1 MSAHSKRE
9 GFRLKATKPVETVV
23 KKPETYTQLGLF
35 VSSKN
40 VTYLG
45 HNEIIELLY
54 SYAIDAGYDAH
65 IGETEQNKEPKFK
78 AISRVMTSNLEFGVL
93 PKVFDTLVEIDM
105 LLLKGSAIMSAI
117 EVTTSIDTADKAV
130 NNRYRN
136 MFIAM
141 PSLNIK
147 AFLIVKDK
155 DFNKAHQI
163 VNSLANIKDGIS
175 QKITVV
181 RLSELVSENIVKLF

>member
-1 MSAHSKRE
+1 LSAHSNRQ
-9 GFRLKATKPVETVV
+9 GFRLKSTKPIDTTV
-23 KKPETYTQLGLF
+23 KKPETHTQLGLF

-54 SYAIDAGYDAH
+54 SYATDAGYDVH
-65 IGETEQNKEPKFK
+65 IGETEQNKEPMFK
-78 AISRVMTSNLEFGVL
+78 EISRAMNSHMEFGL
-93 PKVFDTLVEIDM
+93 PPKVFDTLVEIDM
-105 LLLKGSAIMSAI
+105 LLLKGSALMSAV
-117 EVTTSIDTADKAV
+117 EVTTSVDTADKAV

-141 PSLNIK
+141 PSLKIN

-163 VNSLANIKDGIS
+163 VNSMANVKDGIS
-175 QKITVV
+175 QKITIV
-181 RLSELVSENIVKLF
+181 RVSELVSENIVKLF